1 MKKNIFVLNIK
12 YINEITLKIK
22 NKIETMD
29 NVIIQKD
36 LYENNILKKSISFDF
51 NDYNNFK
58 NEIANN
64 KDITVIFDTNK
75 YRDFVEL
82 MFDDNSLN
90 ITLDENNLVNILF
103 GKNSNYKIIDLR
115 IDENIN
121 IDFSGINIIKNID
134 KNNFSSLKEKLLKS
148 FSENIIIYVIKEDKT
163 DKIKLKDFDESFT
176 EGVFTL
182 AIDKQNF
189 TDVKG
194 SFDAFMELIDYLR
207 SDKGCPWDRKQTHKS
222 LKKHLI
228 EESYEVLDA
237 LDKEDMNALSDELGD
252 LFMQIALHSQIAK
265 ESKEFDYKD
274 VISNV
279 ASKLIRRHPYV
290 FSDTILEGDDTAAV
304 WNSVKKEEKSF
315 INFRQTLSDVP
326 KGFPALLYAQKIQ
339 KRAGDANFDFVDYK
353 EAISKLYEEIEEF
366 KNEIGK
372 NEDNLFMEAGD
383 LLFSVVNVLRLMGI
397 NSEEALNSSTNKFI
411 SRFVLMEELIE
422 KDGKNIMC
430 LDQENLEK
438 YWEMAKILL
447 K

>member
-12 YINEITLKIK
+12 DINEITLKIK

-64 KDITVIFDTNK
+64 KDITV
-75 YRDFVEL
+75 

-252 LFMQIALHSQIAK
+252 LLMQIALHSQIAK

-315 INFRQTLSDVP
+315 VNFRQTLLDVP

-339 KRAGDANFDFVDYK
+339 KRAGDANFDFADYK

>member
-12 YINEITLKIK
+12 DINEITLKIK

>member
-1 MKKNIFVLNIK
+1 MKKNIFVLNVK
-12 YINEITLKIK
+12 DINEMTLKIK
-22 NKIETMD
+22 DKIENMD
-29 NVIIQKD
+29 KIIIQKG
-36 LYENNILKKSISFDF
+36 LYENNIFEKSIIFDF
-51 NDYNNFK
+51 DDYNNFK

-75 YRDFVEL
+75 YRDLVEL
-82 MFDDNSLN
+82 MFDDDSLN
-90 ITLDENNLVNILF
+90 ITLDENNLVNVLF
-103 GKNSNYKIIDLR
+103 GKNSNYKIIDLL

-134 KNNFSSLKEKLLKS
+134 KNKFYFLKEKLLKS
-148 FSENIIIYVIKEDKT
+148 FNENIIIYVIKEDKT
-163 DKIKLKDFDESFT
+163 EKIKLKDFDESFV
-176 EGVFTL
+176 EGVSTL
-182 AIDKQNF
+182 AIDKQDF

-237 LDKEDMNALSDELGD
+237 LDKKDINALSDELGD
-252 LFMQIALHSQIAK
+252 LLMQIALHSQIAK
-265 ESKEFDYKD
+265 ENEEFDYKD

-279 ASKLIRRHPYV
+279 SSKLIRRHPYV
-290 FSDTILEGDDTAAV
+290 FSNTVLEGDDTAAV

-315 INFRQTLSDVP
+315 VNFRQTLLDVP

-339 KRAGDANFDFVDYK
+339 KRAGDANFDFADYK
-353 EAISKLYEEIEEF
+353 EALGKLYEEIEEF

-372 NEDNLFMEAGD
+372 KEDNLFMEAGD
-383 LLFSVVNVLRLMGI
+383 LLFSVVNVLRLIGI
-397 NSEEALNSSTNKFI
+397 NSEEALISSTNKFI

-422 KDGKNIMC
+422 KDNKTIMC
-430 LDQENLEK
+430 FDQENLEK

>member
-12 YINEITLKIK
+12 DINEITLKIK

-82 MFDDNSLN
+82 MFDDDLLN

-207 SDKGCPWDRKQTHKS
+207 SDNGCPWDRKQTHKS

-252 LFMQIALHSQIAK
+252 LLMQIALHSQIAK

-274 VISNV
+274 VILNV
-279 ASKLIRRHPYV
+279 SSKLIRRHPYV

-315 INFRQTLSDVP
+315 VNFRQTLLDVP

-339 KRAGDANFDFVDYK
+339 KRAGDANFDFADYK

-383 LLFSVVNVLRLMGI
+383 LLFSVVNVLRLIGI

-411 SRFVLMEELIE
+411 RRFVLMEELIE
-422 KDGKNIMC
+422 KDNKNMMYF
-430 LDQENLEK
+430 DQENLEK

>member
-12 YINEITLKIK
+12 DINEITLKIK

-36 LYENNILKKSISFDF
+36 LYENNILKKSIIFDF
-51 NDYNNFK
+51 DNYNNFK

-252 LFMQIALHSQIAK
+252 LLMQIALHSQIAK

-315 INFRQTLSDVP
+315 INFRQTLLDVP

-383 LLFSVVNVLRLMGI
+383 LLFSVVNILRLMGI

>member
-12 YINEITLKIK
+12 DINEITLKIK

-252 LFMQIALHSQIAK
+252 LLMQIALHSQIAK